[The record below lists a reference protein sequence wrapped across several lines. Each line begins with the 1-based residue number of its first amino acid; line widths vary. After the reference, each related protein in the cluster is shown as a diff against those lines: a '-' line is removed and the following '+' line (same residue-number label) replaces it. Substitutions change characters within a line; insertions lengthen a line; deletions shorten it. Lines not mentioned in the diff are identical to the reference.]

1 MISVLMMP
9 SSCQW
14 NRKTDLYNNCKDSF
28 FYLDPAGGKLLQ
40 KREYLP
46 RSIMTANHNVDINRL
61 NAFAGKMVQ
70 EKKTAVGFPCNQNI
84 KLTDF
89 YHWYA
94 VSGLADVAMNNVGDP
109 RKPSLFSL
117 NTHEFENEVID
128 FFSPLY
134 GFLPEEAW
142 GIVTNGGTDGNN
154 HGIYFGVHV
163 LGSRSTIKPILYVSQ
178 EAHYSIMRLC
188 DLQGLEMRQIPTN
201 ITGEMDVQAFE
212 QALDPGRPALIVI
225 AVGTTFKGGIDNQDA
240 IAEVLTR
247 KKPVALYRHVDAA
260 LFGGFLPFTEY
271 ADLVS
276 HSRQKYDSI
285 AVSGH
290 KFFGFD
296 EPLGLFFTTNEV
308 LATQNPFRVSYL
320 NAAVPTITCSRSAL
334 APLKFWWQIHKTGV
348 EGYRRQAEL
357 ILKNALYL
365 KERLDEIHYPA
376 WKNDLSNTVYF
387 QRPGEWVMKKWS
399 LAPDEDERLGGKLAH
414 DIVMRHEGMHTIDHF
429 VDDLVRDRRGES
441 DAE

>member
-1 MISVLMMP
+1 MTT
-9 SSCQW
+9 
-14 NRKTDLYNNCKDSF
+14 NH
-28 FYLDPAGGKLLQ
+28 
-40 KREYLP
+40 
-46 RSIMTANHNVDINRL
+46 SIDINRL
-61 NAFAGKMVQ
+61 NAFAEKMVH

-84 KLTDF
+84 KLADF

-117 NTHEFENEVID
+117 NTHKFENEVID

-163 LGSRSTIKPILYVSQ
+163 LSARSQIRPILYVSE
-178 EAHYSIMRLC
+178 EAHYSVMRLC
-188 DLQGLEMRQIPTN
+188 DLQGLEMRQIPAN
-201 ITGEMDVQAFE
+201 IKGEMEVQAFE
-212 QALDPGRPALIVI
+212 QALDPSRPALIVI
-225 AVGTTFKGGIDNQDA
+225 AVGTTFKGGIDNQYA
-240 IAEVLTR
+240 IDEVLA
-247 KKPVALYRHVDAA
+247 KKRPVAVYRHVDAA
-260 LFGGFLPFTEY
+260 LFGGYLPFTEH

-276 HSRQKYDSI
+276 HSVRKYDSI

-296 EPLGLFFTTNEV
+296 EPLGLFLTTNEV

-320 NAAVPTITCSRSAL
+320 NASVPTITCSRSAL

-357 ILKNALYL
+357 ILKNAEYL
-365 KERLDEIHYPA
+365 KQRLDEIDYPA
-376 WKNDLSNTVYF
+376 WKNDISNTVYF
-387 QRPGEWVMKKWS
+387 HRPGDWVMKKWS
-399 LAPDEDERLGGKLAH
+399 LAPSEDERLGGKLAH
-414 DIVMRHEGMHTIDHF
+414 DTVMRHEGMHMIDHF
-429 VDDLVRDRRGES
+429 VDDLLLDRRGGS
-441 DAE
+441 DLGSPSSTFRG